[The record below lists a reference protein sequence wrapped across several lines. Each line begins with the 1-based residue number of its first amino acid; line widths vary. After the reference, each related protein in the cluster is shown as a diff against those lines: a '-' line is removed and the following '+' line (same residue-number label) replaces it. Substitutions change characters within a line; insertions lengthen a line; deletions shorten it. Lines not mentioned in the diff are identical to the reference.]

1 MLFGLGGVMIIFSD
15 QLHSHGTL
23 ALWGSIALVVGAGAT
38 SKAQVLVKKAGGAI
52 DPMII
57 AGWQMGIGSIPLLAL
72 GFLLEGS
79 PAGLQWTRAAVLSLV
94 YLAFVGSA
102 MGFLV
107 MYWLFRRM
115 AVTKVLSVAFVNP
128 LVAVVA
134 GWMALDER
142 LSWRAFL
149 GGFAILFGLAL
160 VLRTGRKPINDRAV
174 VANGSP
180 LAASE
185 R

>member
-1 MLFGLGGVMIIFSD
+1 MVIIFYD
-15 QLHSHGTL
+15 QLHSHGVL
-23 ALWGSIALVVGAGAT
+23 ARSGSIAQVVGAAA
-38 SKAQVLVKKAGGAI
+38 SSRAQVFIKKCGGGI

-72 GFLLEGS
+72 GFLLEG
-79 PAGLQWTRAAVLSLV
+79 PPTALHWTRAAVLSLM
-94 YLAFVGSA
+94 YLAFIGSA

-115 AVTKVLSVAFVNP
+115 DVTKVLSVAFVNP
-128 LVAVVA
+128 VIAVFA
-134 GWMALDER
+134 GWMVLDET
-142 LSWRAFL
+142 LSWRAFF
-149 GGFAILFGLAL
+149 GGVGILFGLAL
-160 VLRTGRKPINDRAV
+160 VLRTGRKLVSYRPA

-180 LAASE
+180 LPASE